1 VHGTSPDHYRELI
14 MNGKCMLV
22 AGAAAVVIYILLS
35 CEGAGC
41 EPVPPVEQTG
51 SLFDQFLNLWELG

>member
-1 VHGTSPDHYRELI
+1 

-41 EPVPPVEQTG
+41 DAVPPVDQPGT
-51 SLFDQFLNLWELG
+51 LFDQFMGLWELG